1 MSKHRAKS
9 IEQPKPLWLKTGI
22 AVRWCY
28 FKEKPGRAAQ
38 PSSSSSDN
46 DEGED
51 KYTKYKL
58 QIQNHIEYKYK
69 IMLNT
74 NTK

>member
-46 DEGED
+46 DEGEMN
-51 KYTKYKL
+51 TNTQNTNYK
-58 QIQNHIEYKYK
+58 YKYK
-69 IMLNT
+69 IILNT

>member
-46 DEGED
+46 DEGEMN
-51 KYTKYKL
+51 TNTQNTNYK
-58 QIQNHIEYKYK
+58 YKYK
-69 IMLNT
+69 II
-74 NTK
+74 

>member
-22 AVRWCY
+22 AVRWFY

-38 PSSSSSDN
+38 PSSSPSDN
-46 DEGED
+46 DEGEMNTNTQNTNY
-51 KYTKYKL
+51 KCKYKL
-58 QIQNHIEYKYK
+58 I
-69 IMLNT
+69 LNT